1 MHGAAIVDPGQIPA
15 AFHAKISIPA
25 DSSVDWEG
33 LRVTSAADNQWIGKR
48 TIRPDGEDKVTG
60 RAAFG
65 ADFAQAGMLWG
76 KVLRSPHPHAR
87 IKSIDLQ
94 RAAAAPGVKAVMTGA
109 DLVDFPLDTPVLVG
123 PADMRFVSRNVMA
136 RDKALYAG
144 HAVAAVAATTAEA
157 AEAALELIE
166 VDYEL
171 LPWVIDV
178 DEAMQP
184 DAPVLHDFLRTQ
196 GDDSA
201 PDAPTNV
208 ASRAEFTLGD
218 VDDGFGEADVVI
230 ERDFKTKPV
239 HQGYIEPHACLV
251 SVAADGRATIW
262 SSSQGQFMVRN
273 ATAKMTGA
281 KLSEIRAIPAEI
293 GGGFGGK
300 TIVYLEPLAY
310 TLSKKAGAPV
320 KMVMTREE
328 VFRATGPTAGS
339 SNTVRIGARRDG
351 RIVAAQACFRFQAG
365 AFPGSPVRAASN
377 CAFAPYA
384 IDNVKVVGYD
394 VVANRP
400 KCNAYRAPG
409 SPIAAF
415 GVESVIDEL
424 AGELGIDPI
433 EFRLRNAAR
442 EGTRAAYGPT
452 FRQIGFEETLHAAQ
466 THPHYATPNNR
477 RQGRGV
483 ACGFWFNVGGESS
496 AQVNVNEDGTV
507 AVTTGHPDIGGSR
520 ASMVNIVAEM
530 LGIHYRNVSA
540 QVGDTNTI
548 GFSATTGGSRVTFS
562 AGTAVSAAAE
572 RVVEQ
577 LRERAAM
584 LWDIDPD
591 AVDWHNGHAR
601 PAGANAGD
609 FEPLSLADI
618 AAKAAQTGGPITA
631 QVSVNAQGAAPAF
644 ATHVCD
650 VEVDEETGRVEV
662 VRYTAVQDAGRAI
675 HPSYVEGQIQGGVA
689 QGIGWALNEEY
700 IFDASGRL
708 DNAGFLDYRMP
719 VASDLPMI
727 DTVLV
732 EVPNDAHPHGVRGV
746 GEVPIAPPMAAVAN
760 AIHDA
765 VGLRL
770 RELPMSPPKVLA
782 ALESCRLRDGVK
794 REGHH

>member
-1 MHGAAIVDPGQIPA
+1 MNGECN
-15 AFHAKISIPA
+15 K
-25 DSSVDWEG
+25 
-33 LRVTSAADNQWIGKR
+33 WIGKR

-65 ADFAQAGMLWG
+65 ADLAQAGMLWG

-87 IKSIDLQ
+87 IKSIDLD
-94 RAAAAPGVKAVMTGA
+94 RAAAAPGVKAVMSGA
-109 DLVDFPLDTPVLVG
+109 DLVDFPLDTPVQVG

-144 HAVAAVAATTAEA
+144 HAVAALAATTAQA
-157 AEAALELIE
+157 AEAALELID
-166 VDYEL
+166 VDFEP

-178 DEAMQP
+178 DDAMRP
-184 DAPVLHDFLRTQ
+184 EAPVLHELLRTQ
-196 GDDSA
+196 GAASA
-201 PDAPTNV
+201 ADAPTNV

-218 VDDGFGEADVVI
+218 VDHGFAEADVVI
-230 ERDFKTKPV
+230 ERDFKTQPV

-251 SVAADGRATIW
+251 NVAADGRATIW

-339 SNTVRIGARRDG
+339 SNTIKIGARRDG
-351 RIVAAQACFRFQAG
+351 RIVAAEATFRFQAG
-365 AFPGSPVRAASN
+365 AFPGSPVRGASN

-384 IDNVKVVGYD
+384 IDNVRVVGYD

-424 AGELGIDPI
+424 ARELGLDPI
-433 EFRLRNAAR
+433 DFRLKNAAR

-452 FRQIGFEETLHAAQ
+452 FRRIGFEETLRAAQ
-466 THPHYATPNNR
+466 AHPHYAAPKNR
-477 RQGRGV
+477 RRGRGV
-483 ACGFWFNVGGESS
+483 ASGFWFNVGGESS

-520 ASMVNIVAEM
+520 ASMVNIVAET
-530 LGIHYRNVSA
+530 LGIHYRNVSV

-548 GFSATTGGSRVTFS
+548 GYSATTGGSRVTFS
-562 AGTAVSAAAE
+562 AGTAVSEAAK

-577 LRERAAM
+577 LRERAAL
-584 LWDIDPD
+584 LWDIAPD
-591 AVDWHNGHAR
+591 AVDWNNGHAR

-609 FEPLSLADI
+609 FEPLSLAEL
-618 AAKAAQTGGPITA
+618 AAKASQTGGPITVH
-631 QVSVNAQGAAPAF
+631 VSVNAQGAAPAF

-662 VRYTAVQDAGRAI
+662 TRYTAVQDAGRAI
-675 HPSYVEGQIQGGVA
+675 HPAYVEGQMQGGVA

-700 IFDASGRL
+700 IFDASGGL

-727 DTVLV
+727 DTVVV

-782 ALESCRLRDGVK
+782 ALTAGDDKAR
-794 REGHH
+794 

>member
-1 MHGAAIVDPGQIPA
+1 MANE
-15 AFHAKISIPA
+15 S
-25 DSSVDWEG
+25 
-33 LRVTSAADNQWIGKR
+33 DNQWIGKR

-60 RAAFG
+60 RATFG
-65 ADFAQAGMLWG
+65 ADFAQPGMLWG

-87 IKSIDLQ
+87 IKSINLD
-94 RAAAAPGVKAVMTGA
+94 RAAAAPGVKAVMSGG
-109 DLVDFPLDTPVLVG
+109 DLVDFPLDTPVSVG

-144 HAVAAVAATTAEA
+144 HAVAAVAATTAQA
-157 AEAALELIE
+157 AEAALELID
-166 VDYEL
+166 VAYEP

-178 DEAMQP
+178 DEAMRP
-184 DAPVLHDFLRTQ
+184 DAPVLHDFLGADGADSGSRT
-196 GDDSA
+196 
-201 PDAPTNV
+201 PTNV
-208 ASRAEFTLGD
+208 ASRTAFTLGD
-218 VDDGFGEADVVI
+218 ADAGFAAADVVI
-230 ERDFKTKPV
+230 ERHFKTKPV

-251 SVAADGRATIW
+251 SVASDGRATIW

-281 KLSEIRAIPAEI
+281 RLSDIRAIPAEI

-310 TLSKKAGAPV
+310 TLSRKAGAAV

-339 SNTVRIGARRDG
+339 SNTIKIGARRDG
-351 RIVAAQACFRFQAG
+351 RIVAGEATFRFQAG

-394 VVANRP
+394 VVMNRP

-415 GVESVIDEL
+415 GVEAVIDEL
-424 AGELGIDPI
+424 ARELDLDPI
-433 EFRLRNAAR
+433 DFRLQNAAK

-452 FRQIGFEETLHAAQ
+452 FRRIGFEETLQAAKA
-466 THPHYATPNNR
+466 HPHYAAPKGR
-477 RQGRGV
+477 RRGRGV
-483 ACGFWFNVGGESS
+483 ASGFWFNVGGESS

-540 QVGDTNTI
+540 QVGDTNSI
-548 GFSATTGGSRVTFS
+548 GFSASTGGSRVTFS
-562 AGTAVSAAAE
+562 AGTAVSQASE
-572 RVVEQ
+572 RVVSQ
-577 LRERAAM
+577 LRERAAQ
-584 LWDIDPD
+584 LWDIDPE
-591 AVDWHNGHAR
+591 AVDWRNGHAH

-618 AAKAAQTGGPITA
+618 AAKAAQTGGPIAA

-650 VEVDEETGRVEV
+650 VEVDEETGRVDV

-675 HPSYVEGQIQGGVA
+675 HPGYVEGQMQGGVA

-700 IFDASGRL
+700 IFDASGHL
-708 DNAGFLDYRMP
+708 DNPGFLDYRMP

-727 DTVLV
+727 DTVVV

-782 ALESCRLRDGVK
+782 ALAANNG
-794 REGHH
+794 

>member
-1 MHGAAIVDPGQIPA
+1 MANE
-15 AFHAKISIPA
+15 SN
-25 DSSVDWEG
+25 
-33 LRVTSAADNQWIGKR
+33 NQWIGKR

-60 RAAFG
+60 RATFG
-65 ADFAQAGMLWG
+65 ADFAQPGMLWG

-87 IKSIDLQ
+87 IKSINLD
-94 RAAAAPGVKAVMTGA
+94 RAAAAPGVKAVMSGG
-109 DLVDFPLDTPVLVG
+109 DLMDFPLDTPVSVG

-144 HAVAAVAATTAEA
+144 HAVAAVAATTAQA
-157 AEAALELIE
+157 AEAALELID
-166 VDYEL
+166 VAYEP

-178 DEAMQP
+178 DEAMRP
-184 DAPVLHDFLRTQ
+184 DAPVLHDFLGADGADSGSRT
-196 GDDSA
+196 
-201 PDAPTNV
+201 PTNV
-208 ASRAEFTLGD
+208 ASRTALTLGD
-218 VDDGFGEADVVI
+218 ADAGFAAADVVI
-230 ERDFKTKPV
+230 ERHFKTKPV

-251 SVAADGRATIW
+251 SVASDGRATIW

-281 KLSEIRAIPAEI
+281 RLSDIRAIPAEI

-310 TLSKKAGAPV
+310 TLSRKAGAAV

-339 SNTVRIGARRDG
+339 SNTIKIGARRDG
-351 RIVAAQACFRFQAG
+351 RIVAAEATFRFQAG

-394 VVANRP
+394 VVMNRP

-415 GVESVIDEL
+415 GVEAVIDEL
-424 AGELGIDPI
+424 ARELDLDPI
-433 EFRLRNAAR
+433 DFRLQNAAK

-452 FRQIGFEETLHAAQ
+452 FRRIGFEETLQAAK
-466 THPHYATPNNR
+466 THPHYAAPKGR

-483 ACGFWFNVGGESS
+483 ASGFWFNVGGESS

-530 LGIHYRNVSA
+530 LGIHYQNVSA
-540 QVGDTNTI
+540 QVGDTNSI
-548 GFSATTGGSRVTFS
+548 GFSASTGGSRVTFS
-562 AGTAVSAAAE
+562 AGTAVSAASE
-572 RVVEQ
+572 RVVNQ
-577 LRERAAM
+577 LRERAAL
-584 LWDIDPD
+584 LWDIDPE
-591 AVDWHNGHAR
+591 AVDWRNGHAH

-618 AAKAAQTGGPITA
+618 AAKAAQTGGPIAA

-650 VEVDEETGRVEV
+650 VEVDEETGRVDV

-675 HPSYVEGQIQGGVA
+675 HPGYVEGQMQGGVA

-700 IFDASGRL
+700 IFDASGHL
-708 DNAGFLDYRMP
+708 DNPGFLDYRMP

-727 DTVLV
+727 DTVVV

-782 ALESCRLRDGVK
+782 ALAANNG
-794 REGHH
+794 

>member
-1 MHGAAIVDPGQIPA
+1 MTN
-15 AFHAKISIPA
+15 S
-25 DSSVDWEG
+25 
-33 LRVTSAADNQWIGKR
+33 ADNQWIGKR

-60 RAAFG
+60 RATFG
-65 ADFAQAGMLWG
+65 ADFARAGMLWG

-87 IKSIDLQ
+87 IMSISLD
-94 RAAAAPGVKAVMTGA
+94 RAATAPGVKAVMSGA

-157 AEAALELIE
+157 AEAALALID
-166 VDYEL
+166 VDYEV

-178 DEAMQP
+178 DEAMES

-196 GDDSA
+196 GDASA
-201 PDAPTNV
+201 ADAPTNV

-218 VDDGFGEADVVI
+218 VGRGFDEADVII

-339 SNTVRIGARRDG
+339 SNTIKIGARRDG
-351 RIVAAQACFRFQAG
+351 RIVAAEATFRFQAG
-365 AFPGSPVRAASN
+365 AFPGSPVRGASN

-424 AGELGIDPI
+424 ARKLGLDPI
-433 EFRLRNAAR
+433 EFRLKNAAK

-452 FRQIGFEETLHAAQ
+452 FRRIGFEETLHAARD
-466 THPHYATPNNR
+466 HSHYATPKNG

-530 LGIHYRNVSA
+530 LGIHYGNVSV

-548 GFSATTGGSRVTFS
+548 GYSATTGGSRVTFS
-562 AGTAVSAAAE
+562 AGTAVSEATE

-577 LRERAAM
+577 LRERAAL
-584 LWDIDPD
+584 LWDIDAD
-591 AVDWHNGHAR
+591 AVDWNNGHAR

-609 FEPLSLADI
+609 FEPLSLAEL

-631 QVSVNAQGAAPAF
+631 HVSVNAQGAAPAF

-662 VRYTAVQDAGRAI
+662 LRYTAVQDAGRAI
-675 HPSYVEGQIQGGVA
+675 HPGYVEGQMQGGVA

-727 DTVLV
+727 ETVVV

-782 ALESCRLRDGVK
+782 ALAATMSVGEGAKLDRARES
-794 REGHH
+794 

>member
-1 MHGAAIVDPGQIPA
+1 MASESNNH
-15 AFHAKISIPA
+15 
-25 DSSVDWEG
+25 
-33 LRVTSAADNQWIGKR
+33 WIGKR

-87 IKSIDLQ
+87 IRSIDLD
-94 RAAAAPGVKAVMTGA
+94 RAARAPGVKAVMSGA
-109 DLVDFPLDTPVLVG
+109 DLVDFPLDTPVMVG

-144 HAVAAVAATTAEA
+144 HAVAAVAATTAQA
-157 AEAALELIE
+157 AEAALELID
-166 VDYEL
+166 VDYEP

-184 DAPVLHDFLRTQ
+184 DAPVLHEFLRTQ

-201 PDAPTNV
+201 ADAPTNV

-218 VDDGFGEADVVI
+218 VDDGFVEADVVI

-262 SSSQGQFMVRN
+262 SSSQGHFMVRN

-339 SNTVRIGARRDG
+339 SNTIRIGARRDG
-351 RIVAAQACFRFQAG
+351 RIVAAEATFRFQAG
-365 AFPGSPVRAASN
+365 AFPGSPVRGASN

-384 IDNVKVVGYD
+384 IDNVRVVGYD

-424 AGELGIDPI
+424 AGELGLDPI

-452 FRQIGFEETLHAAQ
+452 FRRIGFKETLHAAQ
-466 THPHYATPNNR
+466 GHPHYATPKNGR
-477 RQGRGV
+477 HGRGV

-520 ASMVNIVAEM
+520 ASMVNIVAET
-530 LGIHYRNVSA
+530 LGIHYRNVSV

-548 GFSATTGGSRVTFS
+548 GYSATTGGSRVTFS
-562 AGTAVSAAAE
+562 AGTAVSEATE

-577 LRERAAM
+577 LRERAAL
-584 LWDIDPD
+584 LWDIDAD
-591 AVDWHNGHAR
+591 AVDWNNGHAR

-609 FEPLSLADI
+609 FEPLSLTEL
-618 AAKAAQTGGPITA
+618 AAKASQTGGPITA
-631 QVSVNAQGAAPAF
+631 HVSVNAQGAAPAF

-662 VRYTAVQDAGRAI
+662 IRYTAVQDAGRAI
-675 HPSYVEGQIQGGVA
+675 HPGYVEGQMQGGVA

-727 DTVLV
+727 DTVVV

-782 ALESCRLRDGVK
+782 ALTAGDDEMR
-794 REGHH
+794 